1 MKVARDLLPEAA
13 AQRHSFLRTYFC
25 DKDAQVVDAQDGWD
39 LQLEWPGDEARHVDP
54 KLTEGLAW
62 WGQGLKREGMW
73 QARRRSGKILTA
85 LYDTWTLHSWSEW
98 LEKQGRVPER
108 LVILHVDDHRDLG
121 SPRLVI
127 QGGGLVDPITGAK
140 FDIRSPDSVLGSV
153 TSGALGMGSFMTP
166 FLHAFPQVEV
176 RHLCQPPKVR
186 SSQSYGIE
194 LTSEVDVLLAP
205 GQARPAIRLMPL
217 ERQGPGTYSITCD
230 VDQWVAG
237 LHGCVA
243 LLHVDMDYFN
253 NRYDGDSDWNSRAET
268 LDADATEI
276 ALRVDE
282 VVRVLASSAAVV
294 EDAVLALSPGFFPAE
309 LWAQAHERLHG
320 QLLEI
325 L

>member
-1 MKVARDLLPEAA
+1 
-13 AQRHSFLRTYFC
+13 
-25 DKDAQVVDAQDGWD
+25 
-39 LQLEWPGDEARHVDP
+39 
-54 KLTEGLAW
+54 
-62 WGQGLKREGMW
+62 
-73 QARRRSGKILTA
+73 
-85 LYDTWTLHSWSEW
+85 
-98 LEKQGRVPER
+98 
-108 LVILHVDDHRDLG
+108 
-121 SPRLVI
+121 
-127 QGGGLVDPITGAK
+127 
-140 FDIRSPDSVLGSV
+140 
-153 TSGALGMGSFMTP
+153 
-166 FLHAFPQVEV
+166 
-176 RHLCQPPKVR
+176 VR